1 MAVRAIGEYDF
12 PSRSRQE
19 LYGDDQL
26 VNVWWRNN
34 MWFCAA
40 ACFRAP
46 RSMTWGDF
54 RTQLVDPLFSCDP
67 DFGPGTGFEW
77 SVDDEPIIPDDGR
90 TLAELGV
97 GHKSLISCRSL
108 G

>member
-46 RSMTWGDF
+46 RQMTWGDF
-54 RTQLVDPLFSCDP
+54 RAQLLDPLLACDP
-67 DFGPGTGFEW
+67 DFGPGTRFEW
-77 SVDDEPIIPDDGR
+77 SVDDKPVSPVEGQ

-97 GHKSLISCRSL
+97 GHKSLIACQSL
-108 G
+108 S